1 MAGMAK
7 MAKTGRCLHLTET
20 GTQCP
25 RDAEPG
31 SHLCYLHTAGEYS
44 DSAPLGVSVRKIAFR
59 LAAGLLLLIFL
70 LQGYQFLKALLSR

>member
-1 MAGMAK
+1 M
-7 MAKTGRCLHLTET
+7 GRCLHLTET
-20 GTQCP
+20 GKQCP

-31 SHLCYLHTAGEYS
+31 SHLCYLHTTGE
-44 DSAPLGVSVRKIAFR
+44 PLESQPLRISVRKMVFR